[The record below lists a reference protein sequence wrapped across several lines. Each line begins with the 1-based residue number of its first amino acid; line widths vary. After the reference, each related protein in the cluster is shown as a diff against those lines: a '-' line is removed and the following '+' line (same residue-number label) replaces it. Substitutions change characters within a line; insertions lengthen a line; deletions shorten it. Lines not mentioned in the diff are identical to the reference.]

1 LNVQLNE
8 RFAPRCKNPQ
18 LFASSIL
25 KARGRGSAGE
35 KTGAVVKVAAI
46 ERDGATP
53 AQRPWRV
60 LVVDDSR
67 AQRLLLRASLSRWG
81 YAVSEAAS
89 GDEALALARATRF
102 DIVLSDWMMPG
113 MSGLD
118 LCRGFR
124 ALAQDGYSY
133 FILLTSKSAAEE
145 VARGLDTGA
154 DDFVAK
160 PVSADELRA
169 RLKAGER
176 ILGMQRELRDK
187 NRLLG
192 AALTELQGLYD
203 SLDRDLI
210 EARKIQQSLV
220 RDRHADFGAAS
231 VSLLLRPSGHVG
243 GDLVGY
249 FPLGPGRIAFFA
261 VDVAGHGVAA
271 AMMAARL
278 AGTLTAAAPGGNVA
292 LALDG
297 AQPPPVR
304 PPEGVA
310 ARLNRLVHEV
320 MQVDQYFTC
329 IYAEA
334 DLATGRVALV
344 QAGHPH
350 PILLRTDGAV
360 TPLGAGGL
368 PVGLFPGARWERVEV
383 RLRPGDR
390 LAIVSDG
397 FTECTDPSGQELGED
412 GLMAMLARQP
422 GLTGTALLDG
432 LMERLERFAGASDFA
447 DDLSAVLFAYHGP
460 PG

>member
-1 LNVQLNE
+1 VQVT
-8 RFAPRCKNPQ
+8 A
-18 LFASSIL
+18 ID
-25 KARGRGSAGE
+25 RGSAVP
-35 KTGAVVKVAAI
+35 T
-46 ERDGATP
+46 
-53 AQRPWRV
+53 QRPWRV

-67 AQRLLLRASLSRWG
+67 AQRLLLRASLARWG

-89 GDEALALARATRF
+89 GDEALMLARETRF

-118 LCRGFR
+118 LCRGLR
-124 ALAQDGYSY
+124 ALAQDSYSY

-145 VARGLDTGA
+145 VALGLDVGA

-192 AALTELQGLYD
+192 AALGELQGLYD

-210 EARKIQQSLV
+210 EARQIQQSLV
-220 RDRHADFGAAS
+220 RDRHAEFGSAS

-249 FPLGPGRIAFFA
+249 FPLAPGRLAFFA

-278 AGTLTAAAPGGNVA
+278 AGMLTSAAPDGNVA
-292 LALDG
+292 LALDL
-297 AQPPPVR
+297 APPPPVR

-310 ARLNRLVHEV
+310 ERLNRLVYEV
-320 MQVDQYFTC
+320 MRVDQYFTC
-329 IYAEA
+329 VYAEA

-350 PILLRTDGAV
+350 PVLLRADGRAEPV
-360 TPLGAGGL
+360 GAGGL
-368 PVGLFPGARWERVEV
+368 PVGLLSDARWDRVELQ
-383 RLRPGDR
+383 LRPGDR
-390 LAIVSDG
+390 LVIVSDG
-397 FTECTDPSGQELGED
+397 FTECADPAGRILGEE
-412 GLMAMLARQP
+412 GLLSMLAQDA
-422 GLTGTALLDG
+422 GLNGTVLLDALLG
-432 LMERLERFAGASDFA
+432 RMEHFAGGSDFA
-447 DDLSAVLFAYHGP
+447 DDMSAVLFAYHGP
-460 PG
+460 CDGESPLTGG